1 MQMMHDLIMQK
12 EILFYF
18 FEGLIK
24 VYCKHYRGTWFHL
37 KNVKILQ
44 SVPFSKGKNETKE
57 EALKPPFFLYIFGFL
72 GVLSYNVRS
81 FDV

>member
-1 MQMMHDLIMQK
+1 MICLCKKI
-12 EILFYF
+12 F

-57 EALKPPFFLYIFGFL
+57 EVLKPFFFIYFWI
-72 GVLSYNVRS
+72 SWRS
-81 FDV
+81 FLQCPFL